1 MPKNNFKSTERHRA
15 KLKQQEERDL
25 GQGSGK
31 GKVILFG
38 EHFVVYGL
46 PALAA
51 GIAAE
56 TTAKVTRTS
65 TKGWTVDDR
74 RPETPGYKVEKAEEQ
89 KVSTE
94 NVIHH
99 LGLDLSK
106 QGIHIELGGDLV
118 AASGIGASAANCVAL
133 ARALNE
139 EFRLGLNNDQINEA
153 AYEGEKG
160 YHGTPSG
167 IDNTASTFGGLIW
180 YVRDPAATAPVFEKL
195 RLKKP
200 VGLVIASTGLTA
212 STKKVVDDVAAKK
225 KADSKWFDSIASQY
239 KTLVMEARES
249 LLKLDLKKTGQ
260 LMNKN
265 QELLRSLTVSC
276 TELENLVERSMQSG
290 ALGAKLTGTGRGGLM
305 IALVPDQRTMDRV
318 ADSLQKAG
326 AAAVWKTTFGQ

>member
-1 MPKNNFKSTERHRA
+1 MRENSDSRER
-15 KLKQQEERDL
+15 EL

-56 TTAKVTRTS
+56 TTAKVTRTKTS
-65 TKGWTVDDR
+65 GWTIDDH
-74 RPETPGYKVEKAEEQ
+74 RPETLGYKAEKADEQ

-94 NVIHH
+94 NVIRH
-99 LGLDLSK
+99 LGLDFSK

-139 EFRLGLNNDQINEA
+139 EFQLGLNNDQINEA

-180 YVRDPAATAPVFEKL
+180 YVREPSSTTPVFEKL
-195 RLKKP
+195 KLKKP

-225 KADSKWFDSIASQY
+225 KADPKWFDSIVDEYRS
-239 KTLVMEARES
+239 LVKDGRES
-249 LLKLDLKKTGQ
+249 LLRIDLKKVGQ
-260 LMNKN
+260 LMNRN
-265 QELLRSLTVSC
+265 HELLRSLTVSC
-276 TELENLVERSMQSG
+276 PELDGLVEQAMGNG

-305 IALVPDQRTMDRV
+305 IALVSDQRAMNRV

-326 AAAVWKTTFGQ
+326 AAAVWKTNFGQ